1 MKKTGR
7 HIPDREQ
14 FKNLLKNAG
23 MKATPQ
29 RLAVHDAMMV
39 LGHASADMVA
49 DHISKNSQTSIAV
62 ASVYNILSGLADL
75 RIYSRRLSSS
85 NKMFFDVNATKH
97 IHLYDTRFNEYI
109 DIPDNDA
116 LALVES
122 KFKGRKFKGYKI
134 DGIDIQIICHSTR
147 RSPRKED
154 L

>member
-14 FKNLLKNAG
+14 FKNLLKDAG

-49 DHISKNSQTSIAV
+49 DYISKNSQTSIAV

-85 NKMFFDVNATKH
+85 NKMFFDVNSSKH
-97 IHLYDTRFNEYI
+97 IHLYDTRFNEYL
-109 DIPDNDA
+109 DIPDNDV

-134 DGIDIQIICHSTR
+134 DGIDIQIICHSTKR
-147 RSPRKED
+147 KPRKED

>member
-7 HIPDREQ
+7 HTPDREQ
-14 FKNLLKNAG
+14 FKNLLKDAG

-49 DHISKNSQTSIAV
+49 DYISKNSQTSIAV

-85 NKMFFDVNATKH
+85 NKMFFDVNSSKH
-97 IHLYDTRFNEYI
+97 IHLYDTRFNEYL
-109 DIPDNDA
+109 DIPDKDV

-134 DGIDIQIICHSTR
+134 DGIDVQIICHSTKR
-147 RSPRKED
+147 KPRKED

>member
-7 HIPDREQ
+7 HTPDREQ
-14 FKNLLKNAG
+14 FKNLLKDAG

-49 DHISKNSQTSIAV
+49 DYISKNSQTSIAV

-85 NKMFFDVNATKH
+85 NKMFFDVNSSKH
-97 IHLYDTRFNEYI
+97 IHLYDTRFNEYL
-109 DIPDNDA
+109 DIPDNDV

-134 DGIDIQIICHSTR
+134 DGIDIQIICHSTKR
-147 RSPRKED
+147 KPRKED

>member
-1 MKKTGR
+1 MKKTGK

-14 FKNLLKNAG
+14 FKTMLKDAG
-23 MKATPQ
+23 MKATSQ
-29 RLAVHDAMMV
+29 RLAVHDAMMA

-49 DHISKNSQTSIAV
+49 DFISKNSETTIAV
-62 ASVYNILSGLADL
+62 ASVYNILSGLADI

-85 NKMFFDVNATKH
+85 NKMFFDVNSTKH
-97 IHLYDTRFNEYI
+97 IHLYDTRFNEYM
-109 DIPDNDA
+109 DIPDNDV

-134 DGIDIQIICHSTR
+134 DGIDIQIICHSTKR
-147 RSPRKED
+147 VRKEN

>member
-1 MKKTGR
+1 MKKTGK

-14 FKNLLKNAG
+14 FKAMLKDAG
-23 MKATPQ
+23 MKATSQ
-29 RLAVHDAMMV
+29 RLAVHDAMMA

-49 DHISKNSQTSIAV
+49 DFISKNSETTIAV
-62 ASVYNILSGLADL
+62 ASVYNILSGLADI

-85 NKMFFDVNATKH
+85 NKMFFDVNSTKH
-97 IHLYDTRFNEYI
+97 IHLYDTRFNEYM
-109 DIPDNDA
+109 DIPDNDV

-134 DGIDIQIICHSTR
+134 DGIDIQIICHSTKR
-147 RSPRKED
+147 VKKEN

>member
-7 HIPDREQ
+7 HTPDREQ
-14 FKNLLKNAG
+14 FKNLLKDAG

-49 DHISKNSQTSIAV
+49 DYISKNSQTSIAV

-85 NKMFFDVNATKH
+85 NKMFFDVNSSKH
-97 IHLYDTRFNEYI
+97 IHLYDTRFNEYL
-109 DIPDNDA
+109 DIPDNDV

-134 DGIDIQIICHSTR
+134 DGIDVQIICHSTKR
-147 RSPRKED
+147 KPRKED

>member
-7 HIPDREQ
+7 HTPDREQ
-14 FKNLLKNAG
+14 FKNLLKYAG

-49 DHISKNSQTSIAV
+49 DYISKNSQTSIAV

-85 NKMFFDVNATKH
+85 NKMFFDVNSSKH
-97 IHLYDTRFNEYI
+97 IHLYDTRFNEYL
-109 DIPDNDA
+109 DIPDNDV

-134 DGIDIQIICHSTR
+134 DGIDVQIICHSTKR
-147 RSPRKED
+147 KPRKED

>member
-7 HIPDREQ
+7 HTPDREQ
-14 FKNLLKNAG
+14 FKNLLKDAG

-49 DHISKNSQTSIAV
+49 DYISKNSQTSIAV

-85 NKMFFDVNATKH
+85 NKMFFDVNSSKH
-97 IHLYDTRFNEYI
+97 IHLYDTRFNEYL
-109 DIPDNDA
+109 DIPDNDV
-116 LALVES
+116 LALVET

-134 DGIDIQIICHSTR
+134 DGIDIQIICHSTKR
-147 RSPRKED
+147 KPRKED

>member
-7 HIPDREQ
+7 HIPDKEQ

-23 MKATPQ
+23 MKATSQ
-29 RLAVHDAMMV
+29 RLAVHDAMMA

-49 DHISKNSQTSIAV
+49 EYISRNSQTSVAV

-75 RIYSRRLSSS
+75 RIYSRRLSCS

-97 IHLYDTRFNEYI
+97 IHLYDTKFNEYM
-109 DIPDNDA
+109 DIPDKDV
-116 LALVES
+116 LALIES

-134 DGIDIQIICHSTR
+134 DGIDVQIICHSTR
-147 RSPRKED
+147 RNIRKED